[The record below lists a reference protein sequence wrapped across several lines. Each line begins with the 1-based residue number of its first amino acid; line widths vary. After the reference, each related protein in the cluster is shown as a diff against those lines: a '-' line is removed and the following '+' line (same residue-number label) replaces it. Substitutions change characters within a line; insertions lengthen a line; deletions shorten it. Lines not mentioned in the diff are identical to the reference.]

1 MATTRSPRSV
11 TFADRDKPI
20 YAVWEITL
28 RCNQACA
35 HCGSRAGPTEE
46 RPDELS
52 TAELLEVAAE
62 LVRLGTREVTL
73 IGGEAYLRDDIF
85 DIVHFLSAQG
95 IRVTMQTG
103 GRGLSPRLAKALKD
117 AGMKAVGVSVDGPEE
132 IHDVLRD
139 SVGSWRSAMRA
150 LEVCKEVGLVTSSNT
165 QVNNL
170 NAHMLREIGAMIK
183 KTGVRVWRVQ
193 LTVPMGRAADR
204 PEWILDPPKILDV
217 IDTLAAMQLEEV
229 AMVRA
234 KGLPPE
240 RAFNIMSSNNVG
252 YYGPHEQVLRSRPGG
267 DEAYWRGCQAG
278 VYTIGIESDGTV
290 KGCPSLPTA
299 PYTGGKV
306 RDLGL
311 EEIWKNAEELN
322 FVRERTT
329 EELWGFCK
337 TCYYADICRAG
348 CSFTTHCTLG
358 RRGNNPFCYHRAAT
372 LKREGRKERL
382 VLKEAA
388 AGIPYDFG
396 RFEIVEEPWDAGDAA
411 AQESSPSQSESTPS
425 PSTSVAPG

>member
-139 SVGSWRSAMRA
+139 SVGS
-150 LEVCKEVGLVTSSNT
+150 
-165 QVNNL
+165 
-170 NAHMLREIGAMIK
+170 
-183 KTGVRVWRVQ
+183 
-193 LTVPMGRAADR
+193 
-204 PEWILDPPKILDV
+204 
-217 IDTLAAMQLEEV
+217 
-229 AMVRA
+229 
-234 KGLPPE
+234 
-240 RAFNIMSSNNVG
+240 
-252 YYGPHEQVLRSRPGG
+252 
-267 DEAYWRGCQAG
+267 
-278 VYTIGIESDGTV
+278 
-290 KGCPSLPTA
+290 
-299 PYTGGKV
+299 
-306 RDLGL
+306 
-311 EEIWKNAEELN
+311 
-322 FVRERTT
+322 
-329 EELWGFCK
+329 
-337 TCYYADICRAG
+337 
-348 CSFTTHCTLG
+348 
-358 RRGNNPFCYHRAAT
+358 
-372 LKREGRKERL
+372 
-382 VLKEAA
+382 
-388 AGIPYDFG
+388 
-396 RFEIVEEPWDAGDAA
+396 
-411 AQESSPSQSESTPS
+411 
-425 PSTSVAPG
+425 